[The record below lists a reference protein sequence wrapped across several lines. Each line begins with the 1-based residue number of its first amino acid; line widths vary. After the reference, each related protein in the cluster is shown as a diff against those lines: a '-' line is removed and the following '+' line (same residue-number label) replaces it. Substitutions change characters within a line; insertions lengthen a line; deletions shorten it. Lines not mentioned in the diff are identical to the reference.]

1 MRQIIRNII
10 LWIRRFL
17 RERFH
22 QDNPLFPYYLTI
34 LIAFVIFVVSLNVFV
49 EITEDLKENELTA
62 FDDTVS
68 EFIHSYRSP
77 TLTPV
82 FEFITHLGDRGAY
95 FVAAIMVAAFFY
107 FKYGRWKFTLQTILV
122 LLLSSLSNVVLK
134 KVINRERPSL
144 EHLVAVST
152 LSYPS
157 GHSMSAMAFYGFL
170 IYLSFRF
177 SGSWWL
183 KAAAF
188 IGFGGLILL
197 IGISRIYLGV
207 HYPSD
212 VIAGCL
218 GGLIWVTFCVVVFN
232 VTDLYR
238 QKEANHVE
246 G

>member
-1 MRQIIRNII
+1 MRQFLINLI
-10 LWIRRFL
+10 LWLRRFL

-34 LIAFVIFVVSLNVFV
+34 LVFFVIFVASLNVFV
-49 EITEDLKENELTA
+49 EITEDLKENELTV
-62 FDDTVS
+62 FDDALS
-68 EFIHSYRSP
+68 AAIQSYRSP
-77 TLTPV
+77 WLTSI
-82 FEFITHLGDRGAY
+82 FEFITHLGDRVAYLVGAL
-95 FVAAIMVAAFFY
+95 VVAAFFY

-134 KVINRERPSL
+134 KVINRERPSF

-177 SGSWWL
+177 SGSWWI
-183 KAAAF
+183 KSASF
-188 IGFGGLILL
+188 IGFGLLILL

-212 VIAGCL
+212 VIAGFM
-218 GGLIWVTFCVVVFN
+218 GGLIWVAFCAVVFN
-232 VTDLYR
+232 IIELYR
-238 QKEANHVE
+238 QKEAGKSE
-246 G
+246 

>member
-1 MRQIIRNII
+1 MRQIFRYII

-68 EFIHSYRSP
+68 EVIHSYRSP

-82 FEFITHLGDRGAY
+82 FEFITHLADRGAY
-95 FVAAIMVAAFFY
+95 FVAAIMAAAFFY

-212 VIAGCL
+212 VIAGFL

-232 VTDLYR
+232 VIDLYR